1 MTKPNF
7 PFDFSFPFD
16 YCMPMVYNGGGG
28 GGNFNEIG
36 PNNGIVSSLTIYMA
50 AHRVAGIQI
59 SYVNS
64 IGTTTKGE
72 LWGTDGGNKCQF
84 FFQAG
89 ERMTKLTI
97 AQASY
102 NDNHYCGG
110 ITFETNLNNSFSALT
125 DNHGNSKTVDV
136 GFGLAVGISG
146 ACGEALDR
154 LGFFLILP
162 ISGATLDI
170 TSYSPESQPT
180 STLALNTIYEHT
192 YQNNG
197 GETATISYGE
207 TFTATTEQSTT
218 NSSSLTNTEEVAF
231 EVKGDVFAAE
241 VSASG
246 KLSWTSTTES
256 SHTDSYSTTEEVRW
270 EVTQTI
276 PANSTYQ
283 LTVSQAAGASSAD
296 FKGKANVKLVNTR
309 VSSAP
314 FYYKYYIQGKIAG
327 VSKSTSYYTTF
338 LPVADTLS

>member
-1 MTKPNF
+1 MTVPNF
-7 PFDFSFPFD
+7 PND
-16 YCMPMVYNGGGG
+16 YCMPMVYNGGDF

-36 PNNGIVSSLTIYMA
+36 PNNGIMSSLTIYMA
-50 AHRVAGIQI
+50 AYYVAGIQI
-59 SYVNS
+59 SYIDS
-64 IGTTTKGE
+64 TGKTTEGK
-72 LWGTDGGNKCQF
+72 LYGTDKGSKCQF

-97 AQASY
+97 AQSGSLPPY
-102 NDNHYCGG
+102 VYCGG
-110 ITFETNLNNSFSALT
+110 ITFETNLNNSFSALN
-125 DNHGNSKTVDV
+125 DKHMNSKTVDV

-146 ACGEALDR
+146 ACEEALVR

-162 ISGATLDI
+162 IKGATLDI

-180 STLALNTIYEHT
+180 SALALNTIYEHT

-207 TFTATTEQSTT
+207 TFTATTEQSST
-218 NSSSLTNTEEVAF
+218 NSSSLTKTEEVAF

-246 KLSWTSTTES
+246 KLSWASTIES

-276 PANSTYQ
+276 PANSNYQ

-296 FKGKANVKLVNTR
+296 FKGTANVELVNTHL
-309 VSSAP
+309 SSAP
-314 FYYKYYIQGKIAG
+314 FYYKYYIQGQISG
-327 VSKSTSYYTTF
+327 TSKSTSYYTTF